1 MDAFS
6 SPAAPPGRE
15 AASCAPGVTGMPRL
29 ILRGEGLALFALAT
43 GAFALTGLSW
53 WIYAAL
59 ILAPDLSFA
68 GYAAGPRLGALVY
81 NAVHS
86 TVLPAGLLGLG
97 LASGDALM
105 LGVAAIWAA
114 HIGFD
119 RLLGYGLKY
128 PTGFAETHLGRI
140 GRVRVTA

>member
-1 MDAFS
+1 VNAFS
-6 SPAAPPGRE
+6 SLAPPGTE
-15 AASCAPGVTGMPRL
+15 AARSAPGVTGMPRL

-43 GAFALTGLSW
+43 GAFVLTGLSW

-68 GYAAGPRLGALVY
+68 GHVAGPRLGALVY
-81 NAVHS
+81 NTVHS
-86 TVLPAGLLGLG
+86 TVLPACLLGLG
-97 LASGDALM
+97 LASADALM

-140 GRVRVTA
+140 GRVRVIA